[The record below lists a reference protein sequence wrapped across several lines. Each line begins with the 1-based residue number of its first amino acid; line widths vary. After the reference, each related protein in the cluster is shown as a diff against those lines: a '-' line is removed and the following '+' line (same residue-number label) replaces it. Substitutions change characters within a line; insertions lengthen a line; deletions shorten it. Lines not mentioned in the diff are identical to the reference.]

1 MGYSLWRGDS
11 HRDGLLIV
19 NSRRLAG
26 FNELRGGV
34 YEWDVA
40 KSRLHLDIRELE
52 AEGLSGAGAWGLWGV
67 PLTVHH
73 CMYGHQPILRAT
85 THLAS
90 QNSTYGL
97 PCMMG

>member
-1 MGYSLWRGDS
+1 MGYSLWWGDS
-11 HRDGLLIV
+11 HGDGLLIV

-40 KSRLHLDIRELE
+40 KSRLRLDIRELE
-52 AEGLSGAGAWGLWGV
+52 AEGLSRAGAQGLWGV

-73 CMYGHQPILRAT
+73 CMNGHQPILCAKAQ
-85 THLAS
+85 LAS
-90 QNSTYGL
+90 EESTYEL
-97 PCMMG
+97 HDMMG